1 MNWACLM
8 LEKVWI
14 LSMFLATKRQEGT
27 QKIEKI
33 CAQKWLQKIYE
44 YYFVVC
50 EIHCE
55 WGHEAKCENDFPAS
69 LNKKSTLREMHGK
82 TYLFLDSDV
91 SVIFDELLKLKIID
105 LHEVKCEKMM
115 TYIIARI
122 ITLGVTLLK
131 NDFPSRIER
140 YD

>member
-1 MNWACLM
+1 MN
-8 LEKVWI
+8 I
-14 LSMFLATKRQEGT
+14 TLSSAKFTANEGMKQNVRMT
-27 QKIEKI
+27 FQ
-33 CAQKWLQKIYE
+33 
-44 YYFVVC
+44 
-50 EIHCE
+50 
-55 WGHEAKCENDFPAS
+55 AS

-131 NDFPSRIER
+131 NDFPSRIE
-140 YD
+140 